1 MCWQEDEE
9 KEEDYDEEDL
19 VSKAEADFFDTI
31 EHAVKLR
38 EKKEAE
44 KKKAEEALMRSSN
57 EGGGSGKVS
66 LFQSY
71 HNFSLM
77 LYDTVFSK

>member
-1 MCWQEDEE
+1 MTHTSDMIIVPKYIYMVLQDDEE

-19 VSKAEADFFDTI
+19 VAKAETDFFDTI

-44 KKKAEEALMRSSN
+44 KRKQEEALMKSSN
-57 EGGGSGKVS
+57 EGGSGKVS
-66 LFQSY
+66 
-71 HNFSLM
+71 SLR
-77 LYDTVFSK
+77 V

>member
-1 MCWQEDEE
+1 MVLQDDEE

-19 VSKAEADFFDTI
+19 VAKAETDFFDTI

-44 KKKAEEALMRSSN
+44 KRKQEEALMKSSN
-57 EGGGSGKVS
+57 E
-66 LFQSY
+66 
-71 HNFSLM
+71 
-77 LYDTVFSK
+77 